1 MKLISWFKQQ
11 LFGNALDELQQQKAD
26 QIGHRGYWLAWWLL
40 LAALLGQSIAGAE
53 MPQMAGEWVIFMVL
67 NFYGLIE
74 WLRNGIWTIS
84 DARPTFGKNAVWSAV
99 AGVGF
104 FLYLW
109 ARNSRQDWWQP
120 GYWWSAA
127 VGGVSVFFLCLGAL
141 QLIAALYYKRRNT
154 LDAPEDNADE
164 DGKH

>member
-11 LFGNALDELQQQKAD
+11 LCGNALDELQQQKAD

-84 DARPTFGKNAVWSAV
+84 DARPTFGKTRSGPPWRASAFSSTCGR
-99 AGVGF
+99 ATAARTGGSPATGGARP
-104 FLYLW
+104 W
-109 ARNSRQDWWQP
+109 A
-120 GYWWSAA
+120 A
-127 VGGVSVFFLCLGAL
+127 
-141 QLIAALYYKRRNT
+141 
-154 LDAPEDNADE
+154 
-164 DGKH
+164 